1 MRCQLTQSVSKA
13 LKQLKGTLGCSRLGA
28 LCLSTRSVHSDVD
41 EVNKEMA
48 ELFGSPCPTQ
58 PSSAD
63 DLAGQGAIELMG
75 SSQASS
81 SSSSS
86 SSLASAAAAWPDAQ
100 SGVGGVPQLPQLP
113 DDPPAALAQLQQCTV
128 QLQEQVRAMSRLLQE
143 IAQDQ
148 QQAAAPQLPLR
159 QRHRQLAWQH
169 QPQHHALPQDQQ
181 QQQQQQQLHINVP
194 ADHAVFVSSQ
204 PATPPAAAPKP
215 APFQQ
220 QQQQYT
226 LPPLHTPLAAAA
238 AAFSRASSSSAA
250 ASQLDTTPA
259 AAADLQHA
267 GDAQQ
272 LTHVDGSGRASM
284 VDVSGKASSSRS
296 ASASCM
302 VLLGRPAFDLV
313 KANALAKGDVL
324 SIAQVA
330 GIQGA
335 KHTSSLIPLC
345 HNIFLSKVN
354 VTLSL
359 VEEASA
365 VAISAT
371 AKCVGQTGVEME
383 ALTAAGVA
391 ALTVY
396 DMCKAVSKEIEITQ
410 LRLDSKEGGKSG
422 TWLRHS
428 SSNSSGSSGSNGSS

>member
-1 MRCQLTQSVSKA
+1 
-13 LKQLKGTLGCSRLGA
+13 
-28 LCLSTRSVHSDVD
+28 VHSDVD

-48 ELFGSPCPTQ
+48 ELFGCPCPTQ

-63 DLAGQGAIELMG
+63 DIAGQGAIELMG

-81 SSSSS
+81 SSSS
-86 SSLASAAAAWPDAQ
+86 LASAAAAAAAAAWPDAQ
-100 SGVGGVPQLPQLP
+100 SGVGRVPELPQLP
-113 DDPPAALAQLQQCTV
+113 DEPPAALAQLQQCTV

-181 QQQQQQQLHINVP
+181 QQQQLHINVP

-220 QQQQYT
+220 QQQYT
-226 LPPLHTPLAAAA
+226 LPPLHTPSAAAA

-250 ASQLDTTPA
+250 ASQPDTTA
-259 AAADLQHA
+259 AAADHQQA

-428 SSNSSGSSGSNGSS
+428 SSNSGSSGSDGSS